1 MNRMRTF
8 AFLLLLAVAAPAIAF
23 RARPVSDLRSEDFP
37 YIPAVAAASDGTDY
51 LVLLQVF
58 VGNTYVQLIS
68 QGVPYGPAVLLG
80 RGNGGSVVWTGS
92 EYLVAW
98 DSDNGTYLSEVSRR
112 GTLLSP
118 PKLVTSGKHRD

>member
-80 RGNGGSVVWTGS
+80 RGNGGAVGWVGPPDP
-92 EYLVAW
+92 VAL
-98 DSDNGTYLSEVSRR
+98 GKHKRGYLSA
-112 GTLLSP
+112 
-118 PKLVTSGKHRD
+118 